1 MFGGV
6 SSLKERF
13 GDPCKSFRN
22 TGKLSLSTAKQDKWY
37 GGFVYSSEMV
47 CLSLSLLRHASA
59 FQKVCSSAKYGYQY
73 ISGLD
78 MRHSQTFSNWVKPTF
93 DKSSGTRSLCTGHC
107 KKRMFFGYKQQYF
120 PLKRKLIIVSTL
132 EVKLLSLFFFPSFAF
147 VIDVDCKI
155 SRATFSVDVYIDYTL
170 TIFIL
175 KTSYIN
181 FKTTSFVKLL
191 S

>member
-93 DKSSGTRSLCTGHC
+93 DKSLGTQSLCTGHC
-107 KKRMFFGYKQQYF
+107 KKRI
-120 PLKRKLIIVSTL
+120 PTS
-132 EVKLLSLFFFPSFAF
+132 KLLWFYRWNCLPHLQ
-147 VIDVDCKI
+147 
-155 SRATFSVDVYIDYTL
+155 T
-170 TIFIL
+170 L
-175 KTSYIN
+175 KTPACSIQWP
-181 FKTTSFVKLL
+181 
-191 S
+191 